1 MREWLRWLLA
11 TSAHSPVVN
20 HSRNTIAEFLFLYSG
35 FFSRINSLK
44 SPLTFVSLASHLKE
58 KGLFFCFLF
67 SLLQE
72 RMWQS
77 CCLSRCSKG
86 KQGCP
91 MWFYFE
97 THLWQTS
104 HIILP
109 LWPRSAG
116 CSRVGKVRLRTMLP
130 RSGKSSKNAFK
141 TLKANKQ
148 KVWHFIKRK

>member
-20 HSRNTIAEFLFLYSG
+20 HSRNTIAIFYLFFFLF
-35 FFSRINSLK
+35 FSLHKLIKK
-44 SPLTFVSLASHLKE
+44 SFNFCLLILALEGKWIVL
-58 KGLFFCFLF
+58 LFSF

-91 MWFYFE
+91 VWFYFE

-104 HIILP
+104 HISLP
-109 LWPRSAG
+109 LWPRSAR
-116 CSRVGKVRLRTMLP
+116 CRVTKVRLRTVLP
-130 RSGKSSKNAFK
+130 RSGKSSKNEFK
-141 TLKANKQ
+141 ALKANKQ
-148 KVWHFIKRK
+148 KVWRFIKRK